1 MARSKRWAAAAGV
14 ALGLLAL
21 TVPVYGQGAVLK
33 TTAQGDPQLKSIETI
48 GFAPQGVLLIGDSRG
63 RQVVAVETGD
73 TTPRPWS
80 KVEMPNIDDKLAA
93 RIGPPAKGIQI
104 LKLAVNPA
112 SYTAYF
118 AVRNREGKKDLILT
132 LDGTG
137 KVSEFPL
144 DNVKYARIALPVT
157 GDKTPLLTDI
167 ACGDDRVLVAAQA
180 GETFENKIITIPLPL
195 ENGSKAAAYSTETYH
210 VAHRRWE
217 TNAPIRTV
225 IPYMQ
230 DGQKYLVGAFT
241 CTPLVKYPLSDLQP
255 GARVKGVSVFE
266 PGNGNTPRGMFA
278 YEKGGKH
285 YILMNVVR
293 MDQMQKSRPVG
304 PSKYWTV
311 RIDQALLAEKENINE
326 KALVRADK
334 NLKPTTD
341 RATVAEP
348 FHGVTLMARLD
359 GERAIV
365 LRDDGK
371 GALKL
376 ETLALP

>member
-21 TVPVYGQGAVLK
+21 TVPAYGQGAILK
-33 TTAQGDPQLKSIETI
+33 STAQGDPQLQSVETI
-48 GFAPQGVLLIGDSRG
+48 GFAPQGVLLIGDSKG
-63 RQVVAVETGD
+63 RQVVAVDTGD
-73 TTPRPWS
+73 TTPKPWS
-80 KVEMPNIDDKLAA
+80 KVETPNIDDKLAA
-93 RIGPPAKGIQI
+93 RIGTTGKGIQI

-118 AVRNREGKKDLILT
+118 AVRNRDGKKDLILT
-132 LDGTG
+132 MDGTG

-157 GDKTPLLTDI
+157 GGKAPLLTDI

-180 GETFENKIITIPLPL
+180 GEVFENKIITIPLPL

-217 TNAPIRTV
+217 TNAPLRTV
-225 IPYMQ
+225 IPYVQ
-230 DGQKYLVGAFT
+230 DGQKYLVGSFT
-241 CTPLVKYPLSDLQP
+241 CSPLVKYPLSELRPD
-255 GARVKGVSVFE
+255 ARVKGVSVFE

-285 YILMNVVR
+285 YILMNVMR
-293 MDQMQKSRPVG
+293 MMGKPVG

-311 RIDQALLAEKENINE
+311 RIDQGLLAEKENINE
-326 KALVRADK
+326 KALWRADK
-334 NLKPTTD
+334 NLKPITD
-341 RATVAEP
+341 RATVVDS

-359 GERAIV
+359 NDRALV